1 MHFIFCLVH
10 SFALSTFLCKYQTSV
25 FKFYTWFLFFSSFHF
40 FFLICVFFCSHKIVG
55 SSHQIVSILFLTSLI
70 SFFYPL
76 LYPASISPSCQYLS
90 QGFFLSPSWKA
101 PFLYWKIDTSVFF
114 LNVLFTNLLSF
125 LLFSRRESPRSST
138 SLPSFLYGFPS
149 FSRRV
154 SFPLFLIRYIPLFPP
169 FLSLSPCVMINAS
182 PCGNGFFSIDL
193 PSLSIR
199 FFLHRPLFS
208 FIFPFSR
215 AYIYYNV

>member
-1 MHFIFCLVH
+1 
-10 SFALSTFLCKYQTSV
+10 
-25 FKFYTWFLFFSSFHF
+25 
-40 FFLICVFFCSHKIVG
+40 
-55 SSHQIVSILFLTSLI
+55 
-70 SFFYPL
+70 
-76 LYPASISPSCQYLS
+76 
-90 QGFFLSPSWKA
+90 
-101 PFLYWKIDTSVFF
+101 
-114 LNVLFTNLLSF
+114 
-125 LLFSRRESPRSST
+125 
-138 SLPSFLYGFPS
+138 
-149 FSRRV
+149 
-154 SFPLFLIRYIPLFPP
+154 LFLIRYIPLFPP

>member
-1 MHFIFCLVH
+1 MSIF
-10 SFALSTFLCKYQTSV
+10 
-25 FKFYTWFLFFSSFHF
+25 
-40 FFLICVFFCSHKIVG
+40 
-55 SSHQIVSILFLTSLI
+55 FLTSLI
-70 SFFYPL
+70 SFF
-76 LYPASISPSCQYLS
+76 
-90 QGFFLSPSWKA
+90 LSPSVSGLHF
-101 PFLYWKIDTSVFF
+101 PILSLFF
-114 LNVLFTNLLSF
+114 NVLYINSLPF

-199 FFLHRPLFS
+199 FFPPYPFFHLIFPFRARVYIIMCSPFSLPFPSSVFMFYNMFHNQPLTYLFS
-208 FIFPFSR
+208 FYSKINIEIFCLYR
-215 AYIYYNV
+215 KKAYFCIRLAEEPEPVSLTY